1 MLPYT
6 SQIAAFLQL
15 PYLQYCFM
23 IANLVRL
30 NLAIRK
36 KSETFQEYT
45 RGGMLC

>member
-15 PYLQYCFM
+15 PYLYYFM

-36 KSETFQEYT
+36 KLETFQEYT